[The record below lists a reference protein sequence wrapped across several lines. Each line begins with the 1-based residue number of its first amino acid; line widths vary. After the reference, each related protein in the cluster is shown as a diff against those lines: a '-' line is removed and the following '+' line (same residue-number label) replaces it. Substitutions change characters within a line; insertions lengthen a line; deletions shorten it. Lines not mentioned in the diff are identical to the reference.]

1 MRDSHGV
8 SDADLPPD
16 VDPISTRAIRSGSAL
31 VLRDELR
38 RLLVDRESTW
48 LRDWRDLLI
57 ALAPLHDCARRM
69 GLDPAAVF
77 AEAAA
82 EGPPDLAKHVKRFG
96 ARTDIALASFGF
108 RLDEKAPDGPAY
120 RFAWPA

>member
-1 MRDSHGV
+1 
-8 SDADLPPD
+8 
-16 VDPISTRAIRSGSAL
+16 L

-57 ALAPLHDCARRM
+57 ALAPLYDCARRL
-69 GLDPAAVF
+69 GLEPATVF
-77 AEAAA
+77 AAAAA
-82 EGPPDLAKHVKRFG
+82 EGPPKLAEHVRRFG
-96 ARTDIALASFGF
+96 ARTDVTLAAFGF
-108 RLDEKAPDGPAY
+108 RLDEDAPGGPAY